1 MPAAL
6 LVIDA
11 QPPFLAAVHEGEAVR
26 RRCRLAIAA
35 AQLLGLP
42 VLFTEQV
49 PAKLGGTDPEL
60 LATAGGL
67 APTFA
72 KAAFSALAAEGLRER
87 LVSLGIDHLL
97 LVGVE
102 GPICVHQTAAEALG
116 EGLGVTLLADAIG
129 ARRPGDQDVVLAAL
143 RHAGAHVLP
152 VETVFYAMVG
162 GAEHP
167 QFKAFTALVKSA

>member
-26 RRCRLAIAA
+26 RRCHLAVASA
-35 AQLLGLP
+35 RLLGLP

-60 LATAGGL
+60 LAAAGATA
-67 APTFA
+67 ATFA
-72 KAAFSALAAEGLRER
+72 KGAFSALAADGLRER
-87 LVSLGIDHLL
+87 LVSLGVDHLL

-102 GPICVHQTAAEALG
+102 GPICVYQTATEALG

-143 RHAGAHVLP
+143 RHGGAHVLP
-152 VETVFYAMVG
+152 VESVFYAMVG

>member
-11 QPPFLAAVHEGEAVR
+11 QPPFLGAVAQGEAVR

-35 AQLLGLP
+35 ARLLGLP

-49 PAKLGGTDPEL
+49 PARLGGTDPEL
-60 LATAGGL
+60 LAAAGEG
-67 APTFA
+67 AGVFA
-72 KAAFSALAAEGLRER
+72 KSTFSSLAAAGLRER
-87 LVSLGIDHLL
+87 LAGLGVDHLL

-102 GPICVHQTAAEALG
+102 GPVCVYQTATEALA

-129 ARRPGDQDVVLAAL
+129 ARRPDDQAVALASL
-143 RHAGAHVLP
+143 RDTGAHLLP

-162 GAEHP
+162 GADHP